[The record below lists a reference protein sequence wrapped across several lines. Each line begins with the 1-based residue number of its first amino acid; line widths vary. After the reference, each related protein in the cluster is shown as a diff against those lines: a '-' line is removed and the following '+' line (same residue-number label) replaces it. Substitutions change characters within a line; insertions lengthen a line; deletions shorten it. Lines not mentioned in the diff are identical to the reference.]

1 MTRADTCSR
10 QSRSAHAVQ
19 TAQVID
25 VDPYRKV
32 NEFSDLSNVAKYE
45 MPDDEYS
52 KRQGR
57 ARE

>member
-1 MTRADTCSR
+1 
-10 QSRSAHAVQ
+10 
-19 TAQVID
+19 VID